1 MSYAY
6 VAASISLMVYC
17 QLVLKWQVSGAGV
30 IPEDAAGRLALAIG
44 LLINPWVV
52 SELAAALLA
61 AVSWMAALT
70 RLELSHAYPLVSLS
84 FVAVTLGSAWLLHE
98 PLTGLKL
105 AGVALICLGVA
116 VGSRG

>member
-6 VAASISLMVYC
+6 VAVSISLMVYC
-17 QLVLKWQVSGAGV
+17 QLVLKWQVAGAGS

-44 LLINPWVV
+44 LLFNPWVI
-52 SELAAALLA
+52 SALAAAMLA

-70 RLELSHAYPLVSLS
+70 KLDLSHAYPLVSLS
-84 FVAVTLGSAWLLHE
+84 FVAVVLGSAWLLHE

-105 AGVALICLGVA
+105 AGVALVCLGVA
-116 VGSRG
+116 IGSQG